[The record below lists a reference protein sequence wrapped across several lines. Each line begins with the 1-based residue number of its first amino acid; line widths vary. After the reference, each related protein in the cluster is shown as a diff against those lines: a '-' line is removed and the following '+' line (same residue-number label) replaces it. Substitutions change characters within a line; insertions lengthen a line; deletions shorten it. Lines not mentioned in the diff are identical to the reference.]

1 MKHIKT
7 VPNNQA
13 IAAVAALIA
22 EGRRVVLPVKGNS
35 MLPFIIGGKESVE
48 LTPPTPAQVGDVIL
62 AWVDG
67 NRYVVHRVIS
77 IDSNGNITLM
87 GDGNI
92 RGTEHCRQKDIV
104 GTAVYVVAPNGKKRQ
119 LRNDSLSW
127 KVWKRLLPVRRWI
140 LAVYKR
146 TILKVIS

>member
-92 RGTEHCRQKDIV
+92 RGTEHCRQEDIV

-146 TILKVIS
+146 TILKIIS